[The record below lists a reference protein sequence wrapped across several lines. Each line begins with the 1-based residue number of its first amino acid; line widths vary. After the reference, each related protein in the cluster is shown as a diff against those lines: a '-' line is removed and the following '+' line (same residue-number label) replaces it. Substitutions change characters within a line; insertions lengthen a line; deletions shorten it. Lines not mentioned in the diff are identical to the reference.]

1 MARLDSLCHRLEELE
16 ASRAPARNPPWCDL
30 RRKLAHCL
38 ASLRDEEWICPEPM
52 TPEKAAVR
60 DAKDARYKEYF
71 EELE

>member
-1 MARLDSLCHRLEELE
+1 
-16 ASRAPARNPPWCDL
+16 
-30 RRKLAHCL
+30 LAHCL